1 MRRTIAALSL
11 VALMAVFTAGAT
23 SQPPEKDEKEK
34 KGPPPVGKLFPRDVA
49 ESLELSEEQ
58 RGKIADLEAEIKGK
72 LEKILTPEQMRKLET
87 MRPRGQGK
95 GDGEQGGK
103 GDKQGDK
110 GGKGGKDGMKKGD
123 KKGDKGGEKG
133 DKKGDKGDKK
143 GGDEKGRQ
151 ERPPTDDTASNGE
164 AVQWFAT
171 LERGLAE
178 AKRTG
183 KPILFLTA
191 APHCGGV
198 SGIW

>member
-11 VALMAVFTAGAT
+11 VALMAVFTACAT
-23 SQPPEKDEKEK
+23 SQPPEKDEKER
-34 KGPPPVGKLFPRDVA
+34 KGPPPVGKLFPREVA
-49 ESLELSEEQ
+49 EALELSEEQ
-58 RGKIADLEAEIKGK
+58 RGKIADLEAEVKGK
-72 LEKILTPEQMRKLET
+72 LEKILTPDQMRKLET
-87 MRPRGQGK
+87 MRPMGRGK

-103 GDKQGDK
+103 GDKQGEK

-133 DKKGDKGDKK
+133 DKKG
-143 GGDEKGRQ
+143 GDEKGRQ
-151 ERPPTDDTASNGE
+151 ERPPTDDTANNGE

-183 KPILFLTA
+183 QPILFLTA